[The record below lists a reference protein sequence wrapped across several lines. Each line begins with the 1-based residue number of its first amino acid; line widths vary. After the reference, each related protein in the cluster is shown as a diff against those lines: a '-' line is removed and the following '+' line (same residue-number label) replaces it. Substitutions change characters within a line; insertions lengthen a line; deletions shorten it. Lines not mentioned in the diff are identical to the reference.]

1 MEKFFKLIIKI
12 LIAIG
17 ILIGVFYLFL
27 ALTK

>member
-1 MEKFFKLIIKI
+1 MKKFFKLIIKI